1 MNITNYTDTTLTHPE
16 SAWLAVSTPI
26 FLTIAGLLLF
36 GLILHAGFSKGLIVH
51 ITKMMTPAPSF
62 PVEAALLWTPP
73 VVSETQFLSIC
84 LGCALV
90 VLVALLKVMPMFLA
104 LLCAGPLTAGLIYL
118 AQRILE
124 ARYRNRLDKNLVA
137 AVGRLGAQLRSGQG
151 IQGALGKVL
160 LDLPDGPLKAEWQF
174 IVDRMGVPLESG
186 SLATPQE
193 VVSALAAQTP
203 SARHASFLQHLG
215 VALTQ
220 TFDVLVRRVD
230 AAYAALQHSEQRAS
244 QANTEL
250 SQMRYSGLAVGGAG
264 LFMAAYLFFTQSERM
279 QRAYT
284 GPLGMI
290 VGAIVIAALLSPL
303 VAGVLLSQADDMDY

>member
-1 MNITNYTDTTLTHPE
+1 MNITNYTNTTLTHPE

-26 FLTIAGLLLF
+26 FLTIAGLIVL
-36 GLILHAGFSKGLIVH
+36 GLILHSGLGKSLVVH
-51 ITKMMTPAPSF
+51 ITKMMIPAPNF
-62 PVEAALLWTPP
+62 PVESALLWTPP
-73 VVSETQFLSIC
+73 VASESQFLSIC
-84 LGCALV
+84 LACALV
-90 VLVALLKVMPMFLA
+90 VLVALLKAIPMFLA

-118 AQRILE
+118 AQRILQ
-124 ARYRNRLDKNLVA
+124 ARYRNRLDKHLVA

-151 IQGALGKVL
+151 IQGALGRVI
-160 LDLPDGPLKAEWQF
+160 LDLPEGPLKTEWQF
-174 IVDRMGVPLESG
+174 IVERMGVPLESG

-193 VVSALAAQTP
+193 VVAALAAQTP